1 MTPTW
6 DGRRW
11 RIQVRH
17 EGKRYSFSSSTPG
30 AKGRRE
36 CQKKYDAWYYGEAT
50 GEKTVERV
58 CAEYLEDLK
67 ARRGDTAAS
76 VYQCEQYIRLY
87 IAPKCV
93 SKKMCKMTLRDWQ
106 SVINGAR
113 SESGE
118 PLAHK
123 TLTNIRS
130 IIMSVIK
137 FGYADYQCE
146 LPRGELYIPSGHTK
160 TEKEILQAED
170 VRRLMEPSELWYHP
184 LYCFMAITGMR
195 PGEALG
201 LRVED
206 VKADHVII
214 QRAVNTR
221 GFVTSGKNENA
232 RRVIPIGALAHG
244 ILEKTIARNE
254 DHKLHTQW
262 IFCSPDGSVGIQKS
276 AYKHWLKLKEER
288 NLPGTPYSLRH
299 TFISLM
305 KNVMPEQ
312 MIKDI
317 VGHAVSFDT
326 FGTYGHILDGEARK
340 AAEVI
345 DLTFSQ
351 NAPQMS
357 PTTK

>member
-30 AKGRRE
+30 PKGRRE

-76 VYQCEQYIRLY
+76 VYQCDQYIRLY
-87 IAPKCV
+87 IAPKCA

-106 SVINGAR
+106 AVINGAR
-113 SESGE
+113 SASGE

-146 LPRGELYIPSGHTK
+146 LPRGELYIPSGHSRN
-160 TEKEILQAED
+160 EKEILQKSD
-170 VRRLMEPSELWYHP
+170 IRRLMEPSDLWYWP
-184 LYCFMAITGMR
+184 MYCFMVLTGLR

-201 LRVED
+201 LQVSDMESDR
-206 VKADHVII
+206 VII
-214 QRAVNTR
+214 RRAVNNR
-221 GFVTSGKNENA
+221 NFVTEGKNANA
-232 RRVIPIGALAHG
+232 KRIIPIGALARG
-244 ILEKTIARNE
+244 ILETTIARNE
-254 DHKLHTQW
+254 DHKLHTKW

-288 NLPGTPYSLRH
+288 NLPGTPYCLRH
-299 TFISLM
+299 TFISMVRDTLS
-305 KNVMPEQ
+305 PETV
-312 MIKDI
+312 KSI
-317 VGHAVSFDT
+317 VGHSKSFDT
-326 FGTYGHILDGEARK
+326 FGTYGHEIDGQTART
-340 AAEVI
+340 AEVI

-351 NAPQMS
+351 NVPQTS
-357 PTTK
+357 PKAK

>member
-6 DGRRW
+6 DGSRW

-17 EGKRYSFSSSTPG
+17 EGRRYSFSCSTPG
-30 AKGRRE
+30 TKGRRE
-36 CQKKYDAWYYGEAT
+36 CQKKYDAWYYGEAS
-50 GEKTVERV
+50 GDKSVERV
-58 CAEYLEDLK
+58 CSEYLEDLK
-67 ARRGDTAAS
+67 ARRGENSAS
-76 VYQCEQYIRLY
+76 LYQCSQYIRLY
-87 IAPKCV
+87 IAPKCA

-118 PLAHK
+118 PLSHK

-146 LPRGELYIPSGHTK
+146 LPRGELYIPTGHAK
-160 TEKEILQAED
+160 QEKEILQADD
-170 VRRLMEPSELWYHP
+170 VRRLMDPSELWYHS
-184 LYCFMAITGMR
+184 YFCFLAITGMR

-201 LRVED
+201 LKVSD
-206 VKADHVII
+206 LHKDHVII
-214 QRAVNTR
+214 RRAVNSR
-221 GFVTSGKNENA
+221 NFVTDGKNDNA

-254 DHKLHTQW
+254 AYKLHTEW
-262 IFCSPDGSVGIQKS
+262 IFCAPDGSAGNQKS

-288 NLPGTPYSLRH
+288 DLPGTPYCLRH

-326 FGTYGHILDGEARK
+326 FGTYGHILDDEDKK
-340 AAEVI
+340 AAEII
-345 DLTFSQ
+345 DLTFSS
-351 NAPQMS
+351 NVPKVS
-357 PTTK
+357 PKTK

>member
-6 DGRRW
+6 DSTRW

-17 EGKRYSFSSSTPG
+17 EGRRYSFSCSIPG

-36 CQKKYDAWYYGEAT
+36 CQKKYDAWYYGEAS
-50 GEKTVERV
+50 GDKTVERV
-58 CAEYLEDLK
+58 CREYLEDLK
-67 ARRGDTAAS
+67 ARRGETSAS
-76 VYQCEQYIRLY
+76 YYQCAQYIRLY
-87 IAPKCV
+87 IAPKCA

-118 PLAHK
+118 PLSHK

-146 LPRGELYIPSGHTK
+146 LPRGELYIPTGHERR
-160 TEKEILQAED
+160 EKEILQADD
-170 VRRLMEPSELWYHP
+170 VRRLMEPSDLWYWP
-184 LYCFMAITGMR
+184 MFCLMAITGMR
-195 PGEALG
+195 PSEAMG

-206 VKADHVII
+206 VKSDHVII
-214 QRAVNTR
+214 QRGVNTR
-221 GFVTSGKNENA
+221 GYVTSGKNENA

-244 ILEKTIARNE
+244 ILENTIARNE
-254 DHKLHTQW
+254 AHKLHTEW

-288 NLPGTPYSLRH
+288 DLPGTPYSLRH

-326 FGTYGHILDGEARK
+326 FGTYGHILDGDDRK
-340 AAEVI
+340 AAEII

-351 NAPQMS
+351 NAPKVS
-357 PTTK
+357 PKTK